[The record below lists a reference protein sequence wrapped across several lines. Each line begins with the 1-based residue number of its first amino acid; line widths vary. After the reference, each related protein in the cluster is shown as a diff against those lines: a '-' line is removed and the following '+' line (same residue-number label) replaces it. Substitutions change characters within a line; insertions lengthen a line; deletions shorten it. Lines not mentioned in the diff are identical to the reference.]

1 MPFYKWCS
9 WNGRLGSL
17 LIYRQNFN
25 NAYGNFCIRAV
36 ASHILARIL
45 KTPVTT
51 MLIPAI
57 LTIVPG
63 AGMYQTVY
71 NLFLSDMDGAL
82 SSLVY
87 TIGAAGA
94 IAIAIFLVD
103 AFVVAI
109 KKIVKKRPQTD

>member
-1 MPFYKWCS
+1 
-9 WNGRLGSL
+9 
-17 LIYRQNFN
+17 
-25 NAYGNFCIRAV
+25 
-36 ASHILARIL
+36 
-45 KTPVTT
+45 
-51 MLIPAI
+51 
-57 LTIVPG
+57 
-63 AGMYQTVY
+63 
-71 NLFLSDMDGAL
+71 MDGAL